1 MAEIRRLQSQ
11 PVFNKPIGVV
21 TPSNAGVKAA
31 EETANLGARMMQSFF
46 NKEVQAQQEKG
57 VEIASQFRVTN
68 DDKEVEYRSLPQGMS
83 KIAQKTAQPLI
94 DKKYQA
100 AIMTDMKKEAS
111 LIRSNNKNDPD
122 GFDKAFS
129 TYVNETAKLTDDRYK
144 SFVMDLGSEL
154 AGSNFAALYADKVD
168 AEDMQNFKDTYDAIL
183 SAQQDLAAFVES
195 GAAGASSTVARLTY
209 DNLNKEID
217 ELVETHGDRMS
228 VTAESELRKGLKRS
242 YGGAMANNV
251 VNKLVSLPEFQ
262 DPIMGAQAAA
272 NVINGLEL
280 AFRNGKTDALSP
292 AVLRKLKQAGFSKEM
307 ISPKFLDAESR
318 RIIAGDI
325 SVTENTMQEQLASTR
340 NARLAGAS
348 IATLSAGGTVSKK
361 EMDNVFTHF
370 GYDTVESLMNDLPQ
384 IMLGKDSKSKTVR
397 AMFLNNNS
405 DLPDVVK
412 NIFDP
417 ENLERLANTNQLPL
431 AMNLYQQVTKRLNK
445 DGSGVNTVTR
455 GLSDNVMV
463 GMEALSAYRN
473 GVKEASFPEYFQRR
487 RELARDPQRKFLLET
502 RLGKDVKITDFVTEK
517 LGSGASPDE
526 AAFFLKYAEDLVL
539 MHGSDMAGKIL
550 QQSADRVFVKSDF
563 MSDTTRSRF
572 APEKAF
578 SHGTDLIVFKESVA
592 RLLSTADKE
601 YTLGEDAFL
610 IADPRHGSVNPI
622 YMLVDENKMPIMS
635 GSKQLLASGQA
646 VIEER
651 MRIRNQSFEEAR
663 EAMRVDYQR
672 RLEYGTEKSNTVQNR
687 IRKSQYQQLD
697 DIMSNAQ

>member
-21 TPSNAGVKAA
+21 TPSNAGVRAA

-46 NKEVQAQQEKG
+46 NKEVEVQKQKG
-57 VEIASQFRVTN
+57 VDVASQFAVRN
-68 DDKEVEYRSLPQGMS
+68 AEQDVEYRSLPEGMS

-100 AIMTDMKKEAS
+100 AIMADMKAEAAKH
-111 LIRSNNKNDPD
+111 RADHPNDPE
-122 GFDKAFS
+122 GFDSAFS
-129 TYVNETAKLTDDRYK
+129 TYVNETANLTDDRYK
-144 SFVMDLGSEL
+144 SFVMDLGGEL
-154 AGSNFAALYADKVD
+154 AGSNYAALYADKVD

-183 SAQQDLAAFVES
+183 SSQQDLAAFVES
-195 GAAGASSTVARLTY
+195 GAAGANSTVARLTY
-209 DNLNKEID
+209 ENLNKEID
-217 ELVETHGDRMS
+217 ELVATHGDRMS

-242 YGGAMANNV
+242 YGGAMATSV
-251 VNKLVSLPEFQ
+251 VNKLISLPEFQ
-262 DPIMGAQAAA
+262 DPVMGAQAAA

-280 AFRNGKTDALSP
+280 AFRNGSIDALEP
-292 AVLRKLKQAGFSKEM
+292 AVVSKLKQAGFSEEM
-307 ISPKFLDAESR
+307 ISPNFLDAESR

-325 SVTENTMQEQLASTR
+325 SVTENNMQERLTATK

-348 IATLSAGGTVSKK
+348 IATLLSNGVVSKK
-361 EMDNVFTHF
+361 EMDNVFTHY
-370 GYDTVESLMNDLPQ
+370 GYTSVESLMNDLPQ
-384 IMLGKDSKSKTVR
+384 ILLGKDDKSRAVR
-397 AMFLNNNS
+397 HMFLNNNS

-412 NIFDP
+412 DVFNPD
-417 ENLERLANTNQLPL
+417 NLERLANTGQLPL
-431 AMNLYQQVTKRLNK
+431 AMDLFQQVTKRLNR

-463 GMEALSAYRN
+463 EMEALNAYRN
-473 GVKEASFPEYFQRR
+473 GVKEASFPDYFQRR
-487 RELARDPQRKFLLET
+487 RELARDPQRDFLLKT

-517 LGSGASPDE
+517 LGSDASPDE

-539 MHGSDMAGKIL
+539 MHGTDMAGKIL
-550 QQSADRVFVKSDF
+550 QQSADRVFVKSEF

-578 SHGTDLIVFKESVA
+578 PLGTDLTVFKESVA
-592 RLLSTADKE
+592 RLLLTADKE
-601 YTLGEDAFL
+601 YTLGKDAFL
-610 IADPRHGSVNPI
+610 IADPRHGSVNPV

-651 MRIRNQSFEEAR
+651 MRVRNQSLAEAR
-663 EAMRVDYQR
+663 ETMRASFQQR
-672 RLEYGTEKSNTVQNR
+672 LRFED
-687 IRKSQYQQLD
+687 QQLEQVG
-697 DIMSNAQ
+697 SPTARGNPVAYP

>member
-21 TPSNAGVKAA
+21 TPSNAGVRAA

-46 NKEVQAQQEKG
+46 NKEVEVQKQKG
-57 VEIASQFRVTN
+57 VDVASQFAVRN
-68 DDKEVEYRSLPQGMS
+68 AEQDVEYRSLPEGMS

-100 AIMTDMKKEAS
+100 AIMADMKAEAAKH
-111 LIRSNNKNDPD
+111 RADHPNDPE
-122 GFDKAFS
+122 GFDSAFS
-129 TYVNETAKLTDDRYK
+129 TYVNETANLTDDRYK
-144 SFVMDLGSEL
+144 SFVMDLGGEL
-154 AGSNFAALYADKVD
+154 AGSNYAALYADKVD

-183 SAQQDLAAFVES
+183 SSQQDLAAFVES
-195 GAAGASSTVARLTY
+195 GAAGANSTVARLTY
-209 DNLNKEID
+209 ENLNKEID
-217 ELVETHGDRMS
+217 ELVATHGDRMS

-242 YGGAMANNV
+242 YGGAMATSV
-251 VNKLVSLPEFQ
+251 VNKLISLPEFQ
-262 DPIMGAQAAA
+262 DPVMGAQAAA

-280 AFRNGKTDALSP
+280 AFRNGSIDALEP
-292 AVLRKLKQAGFSKEM
+292 AVVSKLKQAGFSEEM
-307 ISPKFLDAESR
+307 ISPNFLDAESR

-325 SVTENTMQEQLASTR
+325 SVTENNMQERLTATK

-348 IATLSAGGTVSKK
+348 IATLLSNGVVSKK
-361 EMDNVFTHF
+361 EMDNVFTHY
-370 GYDTVESLMNDLPQ
+370 GYTSVESLMNDLPQ
-384 IMLGKDSKSKTVR
+384 ILLGKDDKSRAVR
-397 AMFLNNNS
+397 HMFLNNNS

-412 NIFDP
+412 DVFNPD
-417 ENLERLANTNQLPL
+417 NLERLANTGQLPL
-431 AMNLYQQVTKRLNK
+431 AMDLFQQVTKRLNR

-463 GMEALSAYRN
+463 EMEALNAYRN
-473 GVKEASFPEYFQRR
+473 GVKEASFPDYFQRR
-487 RELARDPQRKFLLET
+487 RELARDPQRDFLLKT

-517 LGSGASPDE
+517 LGSDASPDE

-539 MHGSDMAGKIL
+539 MHGTDMAGKIL
-550 QQSADRVFVKSDF
+550 QQSADRVFVKSEF

-578 SHGTDLIVFKESVA
+578 PLGTDLTVFKESVA
-592 RLLSTADKE
+592 RLLLTADKE
-601 YTLGEDAFL
+601 YTLGKDAFL
-610 IADPRHGSVNPI
+610 IADPRHGSVNPV

-651 MRIRNQSFEEAR
+651 MRVRNQSLAEAR
-663 EAMRVDYQR
+663 ETMRASFQQR
-672 RLEYGTEKSNTVQNR
+672 LRFEE
-687 IRKSQYQQLD
+687 QQLEQVG
-697 DIMSNAQ
+697 SPTARGNPVAYP